1 LKKLKE
7 MINKNKII
15 SWSLY
20 DFASQPFSTIVV
32 TFVFSSFFTK
42 HIAYD
47 EKIGTQMWSN
57 AIAISAVIVAVV
69 SPFFGAIADNTGR
82 KKLFLVIFTMVSSLF
97 TCMLY
102 TPEKGEV
109 YFALILFIIANV
121 SFEICTIFY
130 NSYLPE
136 ITNSK
141 NRGTVS
147 GFAWGLGYLG
157 GILSLLLLQFFLDL
171 ENTYD
176 IKLSNIY
183 VGIWFI
189 IFSIPLCLIF
199 KDSKKA
205 RVQKD
210 SLKNSYLSIKNTIK
224 TISDYKI
231 ILRFLIARLFYNDA
245 LITIFGL
252 GGIYAVTTLDFNFNE
267 VVSLAIVLNIAAGIG
282 AFIFGFFEDKYGP
295 KKIIIIS
302 IWVLIIA
309 TLIAFI
315 APQTN
320 YPKKLFWLS
329 GILIGLMAGPNQ
341 SSSRSLMS
349 ILVPEDKKSQFFGFY
364 SLTGKI
370 TSFIGP
376 LLFGIITF
384 YFNQQIALWV
394 VIILFSIGLF
404 LFSKIETKN
413 ID

>member
-1 LKKLKE
+1 

-20 DFASQPFSTIVV
+20 DFASQPFSTIIV

-57 AIAISAVIVAVV
+57 AIAISAVIVAIV
-69 SPFFGAIADNTGR
+69 SPFMGAIADNTGR
-82 KKLFLVIFTMVSSLF
+82 KKLFLVLF
-97 TCMLY
+97 TIISSFFAAMLY
-102 TPEKGEV
+102 MPEKGEA

-121 SFEICTIFY
+121 SFEICMIFY

-157 GILSLLLLQFFLDL
+157 GILSLFFLQLFLDL
-171 ENTYD
+171 ENIYD

-183 VGIWFI
+183 VGIWYI
-189 IFSIPLCLIF
+189 IFSIPLFIIF
-199 KDSKKA
+199 KDSKKN
-205 RVQKD
+205 RIQKD
-210 SLKNSYLSIKNTIK
+210 SLKNSYLSIKNTFK

-252 GGIYAVTTLDFNFNE
+252 GGIYAVTTLDFDFNE
-267 VVSLAIVLNIAAGIG
+267 VVTLAIMLNIAAGIG
-282 AFIFGFFEDKYGP
+282 SFIFGFFEDTFGP

-302 IWVLIIA
+302 LCVLIIA
-309 TLIAFI
+309 TFIAFI
-315 APQTN
+315 APETN

-329 GILIGLMAGPNQ
+329 GVLIGLMAGPNQ

-349 ILVPEDKKSQFFGFY
+349 VLVPEDKKSQFFGFY

-376 LLFGIITF
+376 FLFGLITI
-384 YFNQQIALWV
+384 YFDQRIALWV
-394 VIILFSIGLF
+394 VIILFTIGLF
-404 LFSKIETKN
+404 LFSKIEIKN
-413 ID
+413 IN

>member
-1 LKKLKE
+1 
-7 MINKNKII
+7 MINKKKII

-47 EKIGTQMWSN
+47 DKIGTQMWSN
-57 AIAISAVIVAVV
+57 AIAISAVIVAIV
-69 SPFFGAIADNTGR
+69 SPFIGAIADNTGR
-82 KKLFLVIFTMVSSLF
+82 KKLFLVLFTMTSSLF
-97 TCMLY
+97 TSMLFM
-102 TPEKGEV
+102 PEKGEV

-130 NSYLPE
+130 NSYLTE

-147 GFAWGLGYLG
+147 GFAWGLGYIG
-157 GILSLLLLQFFLDL
+157 GILSLFFLQIFLDL
-171 ENTYD
+171 ENIYD

-183 VGIWFI
+183 VGIWYI
-189 IFSIPLCLIF
+189 IFSIPLFLIF
-199 KDSKKA
+199 KDRKKTGI
-205 RVQKD
+205 QKD
-210 SLKNSYLSIKNTIK
+210 SLKNSYLSIKNTFK
-224 TISDYKI
+224 AISEYKI

-267 VVSLAIVLNIAAGIG
+267 VVSLAIVLNISAGIG
-282 AFIFGFFEDKYGP
+282 AFIFGFFEDNFGP
-295 KKIIIIS
+295 KKIIIMS
-302 IWVLIIA
+302 LWVLIIA
-309 TLIAFI
+309 TLVAFI
-315 APQTN
+315 APETN

-376 LLFGIITF
+376 FLFGLITL
-384 YFNQQIALWV
+384 YFDQRIALWI
-394 VIILFSIGLF
+394 VIVLFSIGLY
-404 LFSKIETKN
+404 LINKIKFN
-413 ID
+413 

>member
-1 LKKLKE
+1 MLKK
-7 MINKNKII
+7 MIKKNKVI

-32 TFVFSSFFTK
+32 TFIFSSFFTK

-57 AIAISAVIVAVV
+57 AIAVSAIIVSII
-69 SPFFGAIADNTGR
+69 SPFIGAIADNTGR
-82 KKLFLVIFTMVSSLF
+82 KKLFLFLFTFISSLF
-97 TCMLY
+97 TAMLY
-102 TPEKGEV
+102 IPAKGEI
-109 YFALILFIIANV
+109 YLALVFFVVANV

-136 ITNSK
+136 ISNSQ
-141 NRGTVS
+141 NRGTIS
-147 GFAWGLGYLG
+147 GFAWGLGFLG
-157 GILSLLLLQFFLDL
+157 GIVSLFIFQFFLDL
-171 ENTYD
+171 ENIQH
-176 IKLSNIY
+176 IKITNIY
-183 VGIWFI
+183 VGIWYI
-189 IFSIPLCLIF
+189 IFSIPIFLIF
-199 KDSKKA
+199 KDKVKK
-205 RVQKD
+205 QIQSD
-210 SLKNSYLSIKNTIK
+210 LIKNAYLSIKNTVK
-224 TISDYKI
+224 TISNYKI
-231 ILRFLIARLFYNDA
+231 VLRFLIARLFYNDA

-252 GGIYAVTTLDFNFNE
+252 GGIYAVTTLDFDFNE
-267 VVSLAIVLNIAAGIG
+267 VLNLAIVLNIAAGLG
-282 AFIFGFFEDKYGP
+282 SFIFGIFENTVGP

-302 IWVLIIA
+302 LWVLIIA

-315 APQTN
+315 APETN

-376 LLFGIITF
+376 FLFGLITF
-384 YFNQQIALWV
+384 YFNQQIALWI
-394 VIILFSIGLF
+394 VIVLFSIGLY
-404 LFSKIETKN
+404 LINKIKFN
-413 ID
+413 

>member
-1 LKKLKE
+1 
-7 MINKNKII
+7 MINKKKII

-47 EKIGTQMWSN
+47 DKIGTQMWSN
-57 AIAISAVIVAVV
+57 AIAISAVIVAIV
-69 SPFFGAIADNTGR
+69 SPFIGAIADNTGR
-82 KKLFLVIFTMVSSLF
+82 KKLFLVLFTMTSSLF
-97 TCMLY
+97 TSMLFM
-102 TPEKGEV
+102 PEKGEV

-121 SFEICTIFY
+121 SFEICTTFY
-130 NSYLPE
+130 NSYLSE

-147 GFAWGLGYLG
+147 GFAWGLGYIG
-157 GILSLLLLQFFLDL
+157 GILSLFFLQIFLDL
-171 ENTYD
+171 ENIYD

-183 VGIWFI
+183 VGIWYI
-189 IFSIPLCLIF
+189 IFSIPLFLIF
-199 KDSKKA
+199 KDRKKTGI
-205 RVQKD
+205 QKD
-210 SLKNSYLSIKNTIK
+210 SLKNSYLSIKNTFK
-224 TISDYKI
+224 AISEYKI

-267 VVSLAIVLNIAAGIG
+267 VVSLAIVLNISAGIG
-282 AFIFGFFEDKYGP
+282 AFIFGFFEDNFGP
-295 KKIIIIS
+295 KKIIIMS
-302 IWVLIIA
+302 LWVLIIA
-309 TLIAFI
+309 TLVAFI
-315 APQTN
+315 APETN

-376 LLFGIITF
+376 FLFGLITL
-384 YFNQQIALWV
+384 YFDQRIALWI
-394 VIILFSIGLF
+394 VIVLFSIGLY
-404 LFSKIETKN
+404 LINKIKFN
-413 ID
+413 

>member
-1 LKKLKE
+1 

-82 KKLFLVIFTMVSSLF
+82 KKLFLVIFTMVSSSF

>member
-1 LKKLKE
+1 

-57 AIAISAVIVAVV
+57 SIAISAVIVAIV
-69 SPFFGAIADNTGR
+69 SPFIGAIADNTGR
-82 KKLFLVIFTMVSSLF
+82 KKLFLVLLTMISSLF
-97 TCMLY
+97 VSLLY
-102 TPEKGEV
+102 MPEEGEV

-157 GILSLLLLQFFLDL
+157 GILSLLFLQIFLDL
-171 ENTYD
+171 ENIYD

-183 VGIWFI
+183 VGIWYI
-189 IFSIPLCLIF
+189 IFSIPLFLIF
-199 KDSKKA
+199 KDRKKT
-205 RVQKD
+205 RIQKD
-210 SLKNSYLSIKNTIK
+210 SLKNSYFSIKNTFK
-224 TISDYKI
+224 TISEYKI

-267 VVSLAIVLNIAAGIG
+267 VVSLAIVLNISAGIG
-282 AFIFGFFEDKYGP
+282 AFIFGFFEDNFGP
-295 KKIIIIS
+295 KKIIIMS
-302 IWVLIIA
+302 LWVLIIA

-315 APQTN
+315 APETN

-376 LLFGIITF
+376 FLFGLITL
-384 YFNQQIALWV
+384 YFDQRIALWI
-394 VIILFSIGLF
+394 VIVLFSIGLY
-404 LFSKIETKN
+404 LINKIKFN
-413 ID
+413 

>member
-1 LKKLKE
+1 

>member
-1 LKKLKE
+1 

-57 AIAISAVIVAVV
+57 SIAISAVIVAIV
-69 SPFFGAIADNTGR
+69 SPFIGAIADNTGR
-82 KKLFLVIFTMVSSLF
+82 KKLFLVLLTMISSLF
-97 TCMLY
+97 VSLLY
-102 TPEKGEV
+102 MPEEGEV

-157 GILSLLLLQFFLDL
+157 GILSLLFLQIFLDL
-171 ENTYD
+171 ENIYD

-183 VGIWFI
+183 VGIWYI
-189 IFSIPLCLIF
+189 IFSIPLFIIF
-199 KDSKKA
+199 KDRKKT
-205 RVQKD
+205 RIQKD
-210 SLKNSYLSIKNTIK
+210 ILKNSYLSIKNTFK
-224 TISDYKI
+224 TISEYKI

-267 VVSLAIVLNIAAGIG
+267 VVSLAIVLNISAGIG
-282 AFIFGFFEDKYGP
+282 AFIFGFFEDNFGP
-295 KKIIIIS
+295 KKIIIMS
-302 IWVLIIA
+302 LWVLIIA

-315 APQTN
+315 APETN

-376 LLFGIITF
+376 FLFGLITL
-384 YFNQQIALWV
+384 YFDQRIALWI
-394 VIILFSIGLF
+394 VIVLFSIGLY
-404 LFSKIETKN
+404 LINKIKFN
-413 ID
+413 

>member
-1 LKKLKE
+1 

-20 DFASQPFSTIVV
+20 DFASQPFSTIIV

-82 KKLFLVIFTMVSSLF
+82 KKLFLVIFTMVSSSF

-157 GILSLLLLQFFLDL
+157 GILSLFLLQFFLDL

>member
-1 LKKLKE
+1 

-82 KKLFLVIFTMVSSLF
+82 KKFFLVVFTMVSSLF

-157 GILSLLLLQFFLDL
+157 GILSLLLLQLFLDL

-199 KDSKKA
+199 NDSKKA

-210 SLKNSYLSIKNTIK
+210 SLKNSYLSIKNTFK
-224 TISDYKI
+224 AISEYKI

-282 AFIFGFFEDKYGP
+282 AFIFGFFEDNFGP
-295 KKIIIIS
+295 KKIIIMS
-302 IWVLIIA
+302 LWVLIIA

-315 APQTN
+315 APETN

-376 LLFGIITF
+376 FLFGLITL
-384 YFNQQIALWV
+384 YFDQRIALWI
-394 VIILFSIGLF
+394 VIVLFSIGLY
-404 LFSKIETKN
+404 LINKIKFN
-413 ID
+413 

>member
-1 LKKLKE
+1 
-7 MINKNKII
+7 MINKKKII

-47 EKIGTQMWSN
+47 DKIGTQMWSN
-57 AIAISAVIVAVV
+57 AIAISAVIVAIV
-69 SPFFGAIADNTGR
+69 SPFIGAIADNTGR
-82 KKLFLVIFTMVSSLF
+82 KKLFLVLFTMTSSLF
-97 TCMLY
+97 TSMLFM
-102 TPEKGEV
+102 PEKGEV

-130 NSYLPE
+130 NSYLTE

-147 GFAWGLGYLG
+147 GFAWGLGYIG
-157 GILSLLLLQFFLDL
+157 GILSLFFLQIFLDL
-171 ENTYD
+171 ENIYD

-183 VGIWFI
+183 VGIWYI
-189 IFSIPLCLIF
+189 IFSIPLFLIF
-199 KDSKKA
+199 KDRKKT
-205 RVQKD
+205 RIQKD
-210 SLKNSYLSIKNTIK
+210 SLKNSYLSIKNTFK
-224 TISDYKI
+224 AISEYKI

-267 VVSLAIVLNIAAGIG
+267 VVSLAIVLNISAGIG
-282 AFIFGFFEDKYGP
+282 AFIFGFFEDNFGP
-295 KKIIIIS
+295 KKIIIMS
-302 IWVLIIA
+302 LWVLIIA
-309 TLIAFI
+309 TLVAFI
-315 APQTN
+315 APETN

-376 LLFGIITF
+376 FLFGLITL
-384 YFNQQIALWV
+384 YFDQRIALWI
-394 VIILFSIGLF
+394 VIVLFSIGLY
-404 LFSKIETKN
+404 LINKIKFN
-413 ID
+413 

>member
-1 LKKLKE
+1 

-47 EKIGTQMWSN
+47 DKIGTQMWSN
-57 AIAISAVIVAVV
+57 AIAISAVIVAIV
-69 SPFFGAIADNTGR
+69 SPFIGAIADNTGR
-82 KKLFLVIFTMVSSLF
+82 KKLFLLLFTMISSLF
-97 TCMLY
+97 ASMLY
-102 TPEKGEV
+102 MPEKGEV

-147 GFAWGLGYLG
+147 GFAWGLGYIG
-157 GILSLLLLQFFLDL
+157 GILSLFFLQIFLDL
-171 ENTYD
+171 ENIYD

-183 VGIWFI
+183 VGIWYI
-189 IFSIPLCLIF
+189 IFSIPLFLIF
-199 KDSKKA
+199 KDRKKTGI
-205 RVQKD
+205 QKD
-210 SLKNSYLSIKNTIK
+210 SLKNSYSSIKNTFK
-224 TISDYKI
+224 TISEYKI

-267 VVSLAIVLNIAAGIG
+267 VVSLAIVLNISAGIG
-282 AFIFGFFEDKYGP
+282 AFIFGFFEDNFGP
-295 KKIIIIS
+295 KKIIIMS
-302 IWVLIIA
+302 LWVLIIA
-309 TLIAFI
+309 TLVAFI
-315 APQTN
+315 APETN

-376 LLFGIITF
+376 FLFGLITL
-384 YFNQQIALWV
+384 YFDQRIALWI
-394 VIILFSIGLF
+394 VIVLFSIGLY
-404 LFSKIETKN
+404 LINKIKFN
-413 ID
+413 

>member
-1 LKKLKE
+1 

-57 AIAISAVIVAVV
+57 AIAISAVIVAIV
-69 SPFFGAIADNTGR
+69 SPFIGAIADNTGS
-82 KKLFLVIFTMVSSLF
+82 KKLFLVLFTMTSSLF
-97 TCMLY
+97 ASMLFL
-102 TPEKGEV
+102 PEKGEV

-147 GFAWGLGYLG
+147 GFAWGLGYIG
-157 GILSLLLLQFFLDL
+157 GILSLFFLQIFLDL
-171 ENTYD
+171 ENIYD

-183 VGIWFI
+183 VGIWYI
-189 IFSIPLCLIF
+189 IFSIPLFLIF
-199 KDSKKA
+199 KDRKKT
-205 RVQKD
+205 RIQKD
-210 SLKNSYLSIKNTIK
+210 SLKNSYLSIKNTFK
-224 TISDYKI
+224 TISEYKI

-267 VVSLAIVLNIAAGIG
+267 VVSLAIVLNISAGIG
-282 AFIFGFFEDKYGP
+282 AFIFGFFEDNFGP
-295 KKIIIIS
+295 KKIIIMS
-302 IWVLIIA
+302 LWVLIIA

-315 APQTN
+315 APETN

-376 LLFGIITF
+376 FLFGLITL
-384 YFNQQIALWV
+384 YFNQRTALWI
-394 VIILFSIGLF
+394 VIVLFSIGLY
-404 LFSKIETKN
+404 LINKIKFN
-413 ID
+413 

>member
-1 LKKLKE
+1 

-57 AIAISAVIVAVV
+57 AIAISAVIVAIL
-69 SPFFGAIADNTGR
+69 SPFIGAIADNTGR

-109 YFALILFIIANV
+109 YFALILFIVANV

-302 IWVLIIA
+302 IWALIIA